1 VEVMKMED
9 INNQNLKNKDMNTDQ
24 EAIMDRV
31 NQTFE
36 QIVQD
41 VKNMLD
47 EKSQEKND
55 QLS

>member
-1 VEVMKMED
+1 MED
-9 INNQNLKNKDMNTDQ
+9 INNQNLKNKDTNTDQ
-24 EAIMDRV
+24 ESIMDRV

-47 EKSQEKND
+47 EDSQEKND